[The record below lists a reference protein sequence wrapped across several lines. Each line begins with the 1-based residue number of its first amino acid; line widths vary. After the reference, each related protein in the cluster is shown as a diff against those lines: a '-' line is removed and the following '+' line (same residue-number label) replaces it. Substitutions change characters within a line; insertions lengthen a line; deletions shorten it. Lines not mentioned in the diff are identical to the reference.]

1 MECGI
6 GGRKGGGKRKRAP
19 GGGGGR
25 KAGGALAGKGG
36 AFPRKLTR
44 GAAGRA
50 PKPFALELEEAQL
63 GALPA
68 HVPSFLTAAA
78 APSRYPPMK
87 ICSVSGLE
95 GKYFDRARKARYA
108 SAKEYRTL
116 QDIPTAALKAHKG
129 QI

>member
-1 MECGI
+1 ME
-6 GGRKGGGKRKRAP
+6 
-19 GGGGGR
+19 
-25 KAGGALAGKGG
+25 GALAGKGG

>member
-1 MECGI
+1 MKKLI
-6 GGRKGGGKRKRAP
+6 
-19 GGGGGR
+19 
-25 KAGGALAGKGG
+25 LA
-36 AFPRKLTR
+36 
-44 GAAGRA
+44 AAG
-50 PKPFALELEEAQL
+50 LLL
-63 GALPA
+63 MT
-68 HVPSFLTAAA
+68 TAAA

>member
-1 MECGI
+1 MWVLQNQGNLDLMFVI
-6 GGRKGGGKRKRAP
+6 LIYIKHSA
-19 GGGGGR
+19 
-25 KAGGALAGKGG
+25 
-36 AFPRKLTR
+36 
-44 GAAGRA
+44 
-50 PKPFALELEEAQL
+50 
-63 GALPA
+63 
-68 HVPSFLTAAA
+68 FLTAAA